1 MSHDVVD
8 TGYFI
13 ETPEGIDL
21 EAQLAGPVPRVL
33 AYSIDLVF
41 RAIFLMIMSAVFL
54 VFDKMGLGFFLVV
67 SFLLEWFYPVF
78 FEVYR
83 QGQTP
88 GKRRLNLAVVNDDL
102 TPITWGASMT
112 RNLLRAADFLPFA
125 YLLGLISICMG
136 KHFQRLGDLAAGT
149 IVIHQPPG
157 KGIVALPESEPVMS
171 PVVLEQEDQ
180 AAIINFTQRHHQL
193 TKARQQELATILCDV
208 TKQKPEAAV
217 RYLQG
222 IGAWLLGAR

>member
-1 MSHDVVD
+1 MSHNVID
-8 TGYFI
+8 TAYFI

-33 AYSIDLVF
+33 AYSIDLAI
-41 RAIFLMIMSAVFL
+41 RAIFLGVLSIVLLFL
-54 VFDKMGLGFFLVV
+54 EKMGMGIFLVV

-78 FEVYR
+78 FEVFH

-88 GKRRLNLAVVNDDL
+88 GKRRLHLVTVSDDL

-125 YLLGLISICMG
+125 YLLGIISMSVG

-149 IVIHQPPG
+149 IVVHQSPDQAVV
-157 KGIVALPESEPVMS
+157 KLPELEPIM
-171 PVVLEQEDQ
+171 PPFNLELEDQ
-180 AAIINFTQRHHQL
+180 AALINFTQRRSQL
-193 TKARQQELATILCDV
+193 TKSRQQELANILANI
-208 TKQKPEAAV
+208 TKQEPDTAV
-217 RYLQG
+217 EYLQR
-222 IGAWLLGAR
+222 ISAWLLGAR